1 MSTSMF
7 SPAVEGSTLQKM
19 VRDIPGMIEVF
30 RNRIQE
36 LGLTHATVDALS
48 GLPDGYCSKLM
59 CGMKRPGPIA
69 IDALCGALAIGFVP
83 VVDETQQALVRD
95 RWVPR
100 KRPLFGPGEADKRL
114 THHGALFEG

>member
-1 MSTSMF
+1 
-7 SPAVEGSTLQKM
+7 M

-30 RNRIQE
+30 RARILQ
-36 LGLTHATVDALS
+36 LGLTHATVDSLS

-83 VVDETQQALVRD
+83 VVDERQQELVRD
-95 RWVPR
+95 RWVLR
-100 KRPLFGPGEADKRL
+100 KRPLFGNSEPKVD
-114 THHGALFEG
+114 AL

>member
-1 MSTSMF
+1 M
-7 SPAVEGSTLQKM
+7 QKL
-19 VRDIPGMIEVF
+19 VRNIPGIVDVF
-30 RNRIQE
+30 RARILE

-100 KRPLFGPGEADKRL
+100 KRPLFGPVEPDKNL
-114 THHGALFEG
+114 PHHGALLEG